1 MTDFSKANMD
11 GSLEREF
18 DNYKPYRHTGKRNRD
33 YTVEVVDE
41 NMNVLWSGIVS
52 NARGS
57 KNARD
62 LWRNQYPEI
71 RERFIGTGCMVR
83 VR

>member
-18 DNYKPYRHTGKRNRD
+18 NNYNSYRHIGKRNRD

-41 NMNVLWSGIVS
+41 NMNVL
-52 NARGS
+52 N
-57 KNARD
+57 
-62 LWRNQYPEI
+62 
-71 RERFIGTGCMVR
+71 
-83 VR
+83 